1 MKWAIK
7 MSLKNSVH
15 YYLVTVGSG
24 LYWQYLYVLE
34 VDEPT
39 TDTGY
44 LIDELIDYLAKNKPE
59 RLIDTSSNTEYAW
72 GIDENGYDCLVEKDN
87 PNEIAFYYD
96 EFVVGDG
103 PNKVLLHYGQLNI
116 REISSEEA
124 EKFIEDRD
132 TILIEVQ

>member
-59 RLIDTSSNTEYAW
+59 RLIDTSSNTEYALST
-72 GIDENGYDCLVEKDN
+72 DENGYSCLVEKDN
-87 PNEIAFYYD
+87 LKEIAFHYD
-96 EFVVGDG
+96 EFVVGEN
-103 PNKVLLHYGQLNI
+103 PNKVLLHYGQLSI
-116 REISSEEA
+116 REISPEDA
-124 EKFIEDRD
+124 EKFIENKDV
-132 TILIEVQ
+132 ILIEVQ

>member
-72 GIDENGYDCLVEKDN
+72 GIDENGYNCLVEKDN

-96 EFVVGDG
+96 EFVVGDD

-116 REISSEEA
+116 REISSEDA
-124 EKFIEDRD
+124 EKFIENKDV
-132 TILIEVQ
+132 ILIEV

>member
-1 MKWAIK
+1 MKRLIK
-7 MSLKNSVH
+7 ASFEDFKA
-15 YYLVTVGSG
+15 YYLISVGSG
-24 LYWQYLYVLE
+24 LYWQYLYILE

-72 GIDENGYDCLVEKDN
+72 SNDENGYDCIVEKDN
-87 PNEIAFYYD
+87 PEEIAFHYD
-96 EFVVGDG
+96 EFVVGDN
-103 PNKVLLHYGQLNI
+103 PNKVLLHYGQLSI

-124 EKFIEDRD
+124 KKYIENKDV
-132 TILIEVQ
+132 ILIEVK

>member
-1 MKWAIK
+1 MKRVIRTSSGDFKA
-7 MSLKNSVH
+7 
-15 YYLVTVGSG
+15 YYLISVGSG
-24 LYWQYLYVLE
+24 LYWQYLYILE

-72 GIDENGYDCLVEKDN
+72 GTDENGYSCLVEKDN
-87 PNEIAFYYD
+87 PKEIAFRYD
-96 EFVVGDG
+96 EFVVGDN

-116 REISSEEA
+116 REISSEDA
-124 EKFIEDRD
+124 EKFIEDKD